1 MPLFKRKKS
10 TNPQFDQTYAKFKE
24 LEVFAKQLRLD
35 LTMQMDTIKQV
46 QAAGQKTVG
55 SIVNFYNDDSTTNT
69 ATGREVL
76 GVVSAYKDVHAQ
88 LVGW

>member
-46 QAAGQKTVG
+46 QAAVKAEDYGKAAAQ
-55 SIVNFYNDDSTTNT
+55 
-69 ATGREVL
+69 AARR
-76 GVVSAYKDVHAQ
+76 AVHKS
-88 LVGW
+88 